1 MNVKISALVSW
12 GVILVL
18 GQLLITTWTVH
29 AAGNKSVIDYISFAG
44 TVVGMILAI
53 LAIVYSFISNAS
65 QKSDADM
72 LRLQLFSLN
81 EAISRADASG
91 EQFASELGKLEEI
104 RLALSKVALNSEQSL
119 AVSSRLEQSFDY
131 LKSQTINKERQSN
144 SSGNGEVGSLL
155 DAAIYIASH
164 AVTDQV
170 IMYFLAIEADFI
182 ERDELARSTKELI
195 GPIYKSAKDYDLLS
209 SYKSGELLAYN
220 LILSDLDV
228 FESNDNLRKFM
239 VSLLDRANTMID
251 RGPSAFDAD
260 EDHYDVGGL
269 LSSIAAVAQR
279 LRIKIDEERINKV

>member
-1 MNVKISALVSW
+1 MNMKISTLVSW

-91 EQFASELGKLEEI
+91 DQFSSELGKLEEI
-104 RLALSKVALNSEQSL
+104 RLALSKVALNSEESL

-131 LKSQTINKERQSN
+131 FRSQAANKERRSDL
-144 SSGNGEVGSLL
+144 SGDGEVSSLL
-155 DAAIYIASH
+155 DAARYIASH
-164 AVTDQV
+164 AITDQV
-170 IMYFLAIEADFI
+170 IMYFLAVEF
-182 ERDELARSTKELI
+182 EHLKRDELARSAKQLI
-195 GPIYKSAKDYDLLS
+195 GPIYKSANDYELLS
-209 SYKSGELLAYN
+209 SYKDGEILAYN
-220 LILSDLDV
+220 LILTDLDV
-228 FESNDNLRKFM
+228 FEGRENRKEFM
-239 VSLLDRANTMID
+239 VSLFDRAKQIID
-251 RGPSAFDAD
+251 RGPSALH
-260 EDHYDVGGL
+260 EDDDSPYNAEGL
-269 LSSIAAVAQR
+269 LSSIAAVAER
-279 LRIKIDEERINKV
+279 LRIKLEEG